1 MGSRGIEPRV
11 LALGRSRF
19 GGGKA
24 LMLTLFLGSGLL
36 AAVVLSTLISLLVDL
51 DEGFWPAWI
60 NLAFTFW
67 LVASAIAWFVF
78 VDPSI
83 LPRPAKNPEQTV
95 EQDWR
100 TRTQAGV
107 CRDLVIFL
115 GLGCVAASLCSL
127 LANQPLFVPVA
138 LVFAG
143 LIWVALLDY
152 IIRYQLIKRAES

>member
-1 MGSRGIEPRV
+1 MGNRGIEPRT

-24 LMLTLFLGSGLL
+24 LMITLVLGSGLL
-36 AAVVLSTLISLLVDL
+36 AAVVLSTLISLLVDF

-78 VDPSI
+78 VDRSA
-83 LPRPAKNPEQTV
+83 LPKPAMNPEQTV
-95 EQDWR
+95 EQNWR
-100 TRTQAGV
+100 TRAQAGV
-107 CRDLVIFL
+107 YRDLVIFL

-127 LANQPLFVPVA
+127 LADQPLSVPVA
-138 LVFAG
+138 LVLAG
-143 LIWVALLDY
+143 VVWIALLNHM
-152 IIRYQLIKRAES
+152 IRYQLIKRAES